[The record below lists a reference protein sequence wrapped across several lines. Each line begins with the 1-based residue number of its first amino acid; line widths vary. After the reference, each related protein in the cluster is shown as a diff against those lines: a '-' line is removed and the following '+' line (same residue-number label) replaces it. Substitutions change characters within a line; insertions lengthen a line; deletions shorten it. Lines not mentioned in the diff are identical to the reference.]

1 MVVTIVALESTRR
14 GGFGA
19 VWCWCWHKGEVE
31 VLLGGTDEGVAAYA

>member
-1 MVVTIVALESTRR
+1 VVVTIVALESTRR

-19 VWCWCWHKGEVE
+19 VWVGVGIWGEVE